1 MSSLAKQI
9 SVPIFSGQN
18 YDYWAIK
25 MKTYF
30 QSQKLWELVE
40 EGVTLPEDS
49 STSSSAEKG
58 KLENKKA
65 KDSEALYY
73 IQTAVADHIF
83 PRISVAT
90 SAKEAW
96 SILQKE
102 YQGSAK
108 VRIIKL
114 QTLRRD
120 FENMKM
126 KDSETIDEYYTKVR
140 ELVNQLKAYGEDIP
154 EKRVVEKLLI
164 SVTEKYDPI
173 VTTIEETKD
182 ITTLTVTELVGS
194 LEAYEKRRSRREENS
209 LENAF
214 QSKLNMRSQNS
225 NRKEENFKSTMEDKK
240 KQNMRPCRIC
250 KRTNHLEKDCYF
262 RGKPQC
268 RNCKRFGHMEKDCR
282 LKGNHQANCIEENNS
297 SDQLFYTCNSVAET
311 GEATWYIDS
320 AASNHMTYN
329 KGAFQTL
336 DESFK
341 TNVKLGDNHIVKVEG
356 KGSVAQHKKSYEST
370 RGPVMAMAQE
380 ARSLQLPRLKNTTSK
395 EMMTD
400 LPQIQAVEGA
410 CEACLQ
416 GKQHKKPFPSGTSWR
431 AKAVLE
437 LIHTDVCGPMR
448 TPSHEQNRYFI
459 LFIDDYSRMTW
470 VYFMREK
477 SEVFKKRV
485 SNIKLLSVI
494 ILNKMEY
501 QKERTEQSWRWQ
513 DRCCWRKHLPKAFW
527 AEAVYT
533 AVYLLN
539 RCPTKAVQNMTPIE
553 AWSGK
558 KPSAKHLRVFGSICY
573 VHIPTEKRHKLEEK
587 TEKGIFLGYN
597 TQSKGYRIYNLKTK
611 KLIISRDVEFDEDA
625 MWNWDEEKVERQSV
639 MIPKETPPQTTTRRN
654 RPSRNGKEES
664 TSTRITQKATTS
676 KEIEEETPPRRTKL
690 LSDIYETCN
699 FIMLEPENFET
710 AVKHKVWV
718 QAMEE
723 EIKMIEKNNT
733 WELADRP
740 KDKEVI
746 GVKWIYKTKLNA
758 DGSIQKHK
766 ARLVAKGYS
775 QLPGIDYTETFAPV
789 ARLDTIRALIAI
801 AANKK
806 WKIYQMDVKS
816 AFLNGY
822 IDEEIYVEQ
831 PQGFIAKG
839 SEEKVLRLKKA
850 LYGLKQAPRAWY
862 SRIDKYFMDRGFR
875 RSLSEPTLYIKS
887 QGNDT
892 LIVSLYVD
900 DLIYTGNNE
909 KMIQDF
915 KEDMMKTFEMS
926 DLGLMH
932 FFLGIEINQE
942 KEGNIYM
949 SKEVHGDST
958 QEVQNGKLQDSYYS
972 FGYWRKY
979 QKEDGS
985 QKVDGSMY
993 RSLIGSLLYLT
1004 ATRPDIMFATS
1015 LLSRFMQSPSQ
1026 VHYAAAKRILRYL
1039 RGTKDFGIWYKST
1052 NDAKLVGYTD
1062 SDWAGSV
1069 DDMKST
1075 SGYTFSLGSGI
1086 FHMGFQETSYCG
1098 TILSGSRNCSCCN
1111 IKSSHLA

>member
-1 MSSLAKQI
+1 MLSNTS
-9 SVPIFSGQN
+9 PIYGRT
-18 YDYWAIK
+18 A
-25 MKTYF
+25 MK
-30 QSQKLWELVE
+30 
-40 EGVTLPEDS
+40 
-49 STSSSAEKG
+49 
-58 KLENKKA
+58 
-65 KDSEALYY
+65 
-73 IQTAVADHIF
+73 
-83 PRISVAT
+83 
-90 SAKEAW
+90 
-96 SILQKE
+96 
-102 YQGSAK
+102 
-108 VRIIKL
+108 
-114 QTLRRD
+114 
-120 FENMKM
+120 
-126 KDSETIDEYYTKVR
+126 
-140 ELVNQLKAYGEDIP
+140 
-154 EKRVVEKLLI
+154 
-164 SVTEKYDPI
+164 
-173 VTTIEETKD
+173 
-182 ITTLTVTELVGS
+182 
-194 LEAYEKRRSRREENS
+194 
-209 LENAF
+209 
-214 QSKLNMRSQNS
+214 
-225 NRKEENFKSTMEDKK
+225 
-240 KQNMRPCRIC
+240 
-250 KRTNHLEKDCYF
+250 
-262 RGKPQC
+262 
-268 RNCKRFGHMEKDCR
+268 
-282 LKGNHQANCIEENNS
+282 
-297 SDQLFYTCNSVAET
+297 
-311 GEATWYIDS
+311 
-320 AASNHMTYN
+320 
-329 KGAFQTL
+329 
-336 DESFK
+336 
-341 TNVKLGDNHIVKVEG
+341 
-356 KGSVAQHKKSYEST
+356 
-370 RGPVMAMAQE
+370 AQE
-380 ARSLQLPRLKNTTSK
+380 DQSWLWHRRLGHFNFQGLKILHQK
-395 EMMTD
+395 KMMTD

-470 VYFMREK
+470 KEGIEHQTTVSYNPQQNGV
-477 SEVFKKRV
+477 SERKNRTV
-485 SNIKLLSVI
+485 
-494 ILNKMEY
+494 MEMARSML
-501 QKERTEQSWRWQ
+501 QE
-513 DRCCWRKHLPKAFW
+513 KHLPKAFW

-587 TEKGIFLGYN
+587 TEKGIFLGYS

-639 MIPKETPPQTTTRRN
+639 MIPKETPPQQQQEEGTDQAEMERRSQQAPGSPR
-654 RPSRNGKEES
+654 RPPPSE
-664 TSTRITQKATTS
+664 
-676 KEIEEETPPRRTKL
+676 EIEEETPPRRTKL

-942 KEGNIYM
+942 KENIYM

-972 FGYWRKY
+972 FGYWRKVPERRWITKSRWLHV
-979 QKEDGS
+979 QKS
-985 QKVDGSMY
+985 HWKPTISNCHKTRYYVRHKSAIKV
-993 RSLIGSLLYLT
+993 
-1004 ATRPDIMFATS
+1004 
-1015 LLSRFMQSPSQ
+1015 
-1026 VHYAAAKRILRYL
+1026 YAE
-1039 RGTKDFGIWYKST
+1039 SEP
-1052 NDAKLVGYTD
+1052 N

-1086 FHMGFQETSYCG
+1086 FSWASKKQATVAQSSAEAEYIAAAATSNQAIG
-1098 TILSGSRNCSCCN
+1098 LEGS
-1111 IKSSHLA
+1111 

>member
-1 MSSLAKQI
+1 
-9 SVPIFSGQN
+9 
-18 YDYWAIK
+18 
-25 MKTYF
+25 
-30 QSQKLWELVE
+30 
-40 EGVTLPEDS
+40 
-49 STSSSAEKG
+49 
-58 KLENKKA
+58 
-65 KDSEALYY
+65 
-73 IQTAVADHIF
+73 
-83 PRISVAT
+83 
-90 SAKEAW
+90 
-96 SILQKE
+96 
-102 YQGSAK
+102 
-108 VRIIKL
+108 
-114 QTLRRD
+114 
-120 FENMKM
+120 MKM

-268 RNCKRFGHMEKDCR
+268 RNCKRFGHVEKDCR

-356 KGSVAQHKKSYEST
+356 KGSVAINTKKGT
-370 RGPVMAMAQE
+370 RIINDVMYIPNLRTNLFSVGQMMEKGYTLHFGGDSCTIYDNKDKTLKIAEVRMKEHRCFPIHLQYMGRTAMKAQE
-380 ARSLQLPRLKNTTSK
+380 DQSWLWHRRLGHFNFQGLKILHQK
-395 EMMTD
+395 KMMTD
-400 LPQIQAVEGA
+400 LPQIQAIEGA

-477 SEVFKKRV
+477 SEVFKVFKKFKNLVEKQSGRSIKVLRSDRGKEYNNSEFDKFCEEEGIEHQTTV
-485 SNIKLLSVI
+485 SYNPQQNGVSERKNRTV
-494 ILNKMEY
+494 MEMARSML
-501 QKERTEQSWRWQ
+501 QE
-513 DRCCWRKHLPKAFW
+513 KHLPKAFW

-587 TEKGIFLGYN
+587 TEKGIFLGYS

-639 MIPKETPPQTTTRRN
+639 MIPKETPPQQQQEEGTDQAEMERRSQQAPGSPR
-654 RPSRNGKEES
+654 RPPPSE
-664 TSTRITQKATTS
+664 
-676 KEIEEETPPRRTKL
+676 EIEEETPPRRTKL

-909 KMIQDF
+909 KMIQVF

-942 KEGNIYM
+942 KEGIFICQRKYTETLLKKFKM
-949 SKEVHGDST
+949 ESCKTVTTPLVTGE
-958 QEVQNGKLQDSYYS
+958 
-972 FGYWRKY
+972 KY

-1004 ATRPDIMFATS
+1004 ATRPDIMFATC

-1086 FHMGFQETSYCG
+1086 FTWASKKQATVAQSSAEAEYIAAAATSNQAFG
-1098 TILSGSRNCSCCN
+1098 LEGS
-1111 IKSSHLA
+1111 